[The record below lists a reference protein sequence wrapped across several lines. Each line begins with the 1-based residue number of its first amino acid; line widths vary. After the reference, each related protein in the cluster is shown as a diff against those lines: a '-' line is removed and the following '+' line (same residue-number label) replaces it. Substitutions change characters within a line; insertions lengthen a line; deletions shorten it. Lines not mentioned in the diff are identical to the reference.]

1 MNWKLGL
8 ISLASIAIP
17 FLGNGQQYFKKD
29 LSSGWVVNDKNT
41 GEYLPVLDK
50 INEHDIVH
58 FYLNLRKNKSTEME
72 ICNTGA
78 LSLFIEGSITNSTF
92 DERCTKYK
100 LDSLF
105 DIYRK
110 DSVLVTF
117 YLIENGSAVTT
128 SLLYPVLGYIPP
140 TGLSLER
147 KFNKNQN
154 FIIVALLII
163 IIFIV
168 LLKEKFQ
175 KFYQEF
181 VSPSNVFN
189 LRTRQSMIYKSRLL
203 SKEVVT
209 VLCIE
214 SLGLSLLIISIIG
227 SVENAGTFWFNDSG
241 DFGIL
246 FGNWLIIALLL
257 LLLQIGYFF
266 IIGLTNMFFNRKSFN
281 VIQFFENLRL
291 NYYALVILF
300 SFMFAAFAISINA
313 LNMLLNS
320 IWILFILLY
329 CIRTLIIYF
338 KLVTIG
344 SIRKLHLFSY
354 FCATEMIPT
363 TVIVKV
369 VFF

>member
-1 MNWKLGL
+1 VNWKLRL
-8 ISLASIAIP
+8 MSLAYIAIP
-17 FLGNGQQYFKKD
+17 FFGNGQQYFKKD
-29 LSSGWVVNDKNT
+29 LSSAWIVRDKNT

-92 DERCTKYK
+92 DERCTKYR

-105 DIYRK
+105 NIYRK

-117 YLIENGSAVTT
+117 YMIENGSAVTT
-128 SLLYPVLGYIPP
+128 SLLYPMLGYTPP

-147 KFNKNQN
+147 KLNKNQD

-175 KFYQEF
+175 KFYEEF
-181 VSPSNVFN
+181 ISPSKMFN
-189 LRTRQSMIYKSRLL
+189 LRTRPSMIYKSRLL
-203 SKEVVT
+203 STGVVT

-214 SLGLSLLIISIIG
+214 SLGLSLLIISIIE
-227 SVENAGTFWFNDSG
+227 SVENAGTFWFIDSG
-241 DFGIL
+241 GFGIL

-266 IIGLTNMFFNRKSFN
+266 NIGLTNMFFNRKSFD

-300 SFMFAAFAISINA
+300 SFMFAAFAISFNS

-320 IWILFILLY
+320 LWILFILLY
-329 CIRTLIIYF
+329 SIRTLIIYF

-354 FCATEMIPT
+354 FCATEIIPA

-369 VFF
+369 VLC